1 MKLSPIAGAALA
13 ASLFTSAGTALA
25 QSQSAALSPAWL
37 LIKYGT
43 STGDDIEL
51 IPMPDMDFCEVA
63 GAAWATSKK
72 LYRSSKK
79 GFTCIQ
85 GNYADEVI
93 EETKSID

>member
-1 MKLSPIAGAALA
+1 MKLSPITGAVLA
-13 ASLFTSAGTALA
+13 ASLLTSASTALA
-25 QSQSAALSPAWL
+25 QSQSAVLSPAWL

-85 GNYADEVI
+85 GDYADDVTEEVQS
-93 EETKSID
+93 TD